1 MRLETYIMLM
11 FSISIVF
18 YFLGYQSPLLM
29 VLTNQGCT
37 QAQIDAAEIAG
48 TSLSCSIT
56 PASFLT
62 VLASN
67 MTIDNM
73 TSDNA
78 IAALLAIAVT
88 GAAVLLSGF
97 GAIYII
103 PLMML
108 LAFMNYVVFPISFIF
123 DPLLP
128 AIIKYPLIVFFNLLM
143 ILSIISFT
151 RGSV

>member
-18 YFLGYQSPLLM
+18 YFLGYTSPLMM
-29 VLTNQGCT
+29 VLNNQGCT
-37 QAQIDAAEIAG
+37 QAQIDAAAIAG

-56 PASFLT
+56 PSSFLT
-62 VLASN
+62 VLAS
-67 MTIDNM
+67 NM

-78 IAALLAIAVT
+78 IAALLGIAVI

>member
-1 MRLETYIMLM
+1 MRLETYIMLL
-11 FSISIVF
+11 FSITIVF
-18 YFLGYQSPLLM
+18 YFLGYQSPLM
-29 VLTNQGCT
+29 QVLTNQGCT
-37 QAQIDAAEIAG
+37 QAQIDAAALAG
-48 TSLSCSIT
+48 TSLNCSIT

-67 MTIDNM
+67 MT
-73 TSDNA
+73 SDNA
-78 IAALLAIAVT
+78 IAALLGIAVI

-143 ILSIISFT
+143 ILSIVSFT
-151 RGSV
+151 RGNV